1 MLQRLKL
8 DWFIVGEQVAVEFER
23 IIFCNALEV
32 KLIDTEAKFERNE

>member
-8 DWFIVGEQVAVEFER
+8 DWFNVGELAVEFER